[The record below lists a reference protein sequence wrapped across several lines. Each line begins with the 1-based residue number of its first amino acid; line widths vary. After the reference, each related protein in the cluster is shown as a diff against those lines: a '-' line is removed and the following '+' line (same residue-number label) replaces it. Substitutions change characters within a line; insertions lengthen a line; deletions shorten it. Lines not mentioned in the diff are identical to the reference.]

1 MVSTGTLPKLATF
14 TDTYSPKSYP
24 IHCSIPLPAG
34 IIIGCRRRNKSERS
48 YGRGQRFG
56 GKHYVKRANNLE
68 KIVVWPRPV
77 KDCGDDLIVNEGT
90 QTNVCKAQRVTVS
103 REREVDDV
111 GGKRRKEGSRKIVR
125 EKPFLDGLGLVQAAR
140 HLEDTP

>member
-1 MVSTGTLPKLATF
+1 M
-14 TDTYSPKSYP
+14 
-24 IHCSIPLPAG
+24 
-34 IIIGCRRRNKSERS
+34 
-48 YGRGQRFG
+48 
-56 GKHYVKRANNLE
+56 E

-125 EKPFLDGLGLVQAAR
+125 EKPFLEGLGLVQAAY
-140 HLEDTP
+140 HLEDTPMMPGAVTFLGY